1 MATTKTYRYTINK
14 LSNKIKIYKRTFEG
28 PKRKMRKE
36 TQTEKI
42 NKIKLRVEDIKNLS
56 NMILLD
62 IHKLTKETEKK
73 IE

>member
-1 MATTKTYRYTINK
+1 
-14 LSNKIKIYKRTFEG
+14 
-28 PKRKMRKE
+28 MRKE